1 MTARALMWKEAV
13 ILGRCRWLFLCVP
26 LALCTPMAANILA
39 TTPLFDLGTCFLILS
54 IAVSCFGGE
63 LVFRTSVGERRSGG
77 LDVLLVAIKSR
88 TLLALGK
95 TLLPAMTGSL
105 CTLAG
110 LAINDLA
117 APFYTGK
124 ALYVGMLTPT
134 TAAAVCFT
142 SFMCS
147 LLDLVLLMRS
157 REEVPLRGN
166 TALMF
171 ALTVFMSCLYV
182 FGGRLHPLL
191 PIFVSMLLAGLCL
204 LLAAASLS
212 RPRASLNVRP
222 TRPDTLELA
231 VSPLTALAA
240 KDLAAVRS
248 WLRLLIRYVLLVATG
263 TLASGSASALS
274 VAAWFP
280 ALAFPAAELLYPA
293 LVHELT
299 PGALDVLHTAL
310 GSRLRAYCCKC
321 ALPLAAAQPGI
332 IAAALFAAPKGLQA
346 LLMFTVFEAFT
357 LVSAVTSV
365 LIFNTHRSV
374 AQARTGRVLLYL
386 LLAAEYAL
394 AALILI

>member
-1 MTARALMWKEAV
+1 M
-13 ILGRCRWLFLCVP
+13 LF
-26 LALCTPMAANILA
+26 
-39 TTPLFDLGTCFLILS
+39 
-54 IAVSCFGGE
+54 
-63 LVFRTSVGERRSGG
+63 
-77 LDVLLVAIKSR
+77 VAIKSK

-95 TLLPAMTGSL
+95 TALPAMTGSL

-134 TAAAVCFT
+134 TAAAVCYT

-204 LLAAASLS
+204 LLAAASL
-212 RPRASLNVRP
+212 NVRP
-222 TRPDTLELA
+222 TRPDTLDLA

-263 TLASGSASALS
+263 ALASGSASALS

-280 ALAFPAAELLYPA
+280 ALAFPAVELFYPA
-293 LVHELT
+293 LIHELT

-310 GSRLRAYCCKC
+310 GSRLRVYCCKC
-321 ALPLAAAQPGI
+321 ALPLAAAQLGI
-332 IAAALFAAPKGLQA
+332 IAAALFAAPRGLQA

-365 LIFNTHRSV
+365 LIFKTHRSV

>member
-1 MTARALMWKEAV
+1 MN
-13 ILGRCRWLFLCVP
+13 G
-26 LALCTPMAANILA
+26 
-39 TTPLFDLGTCFLILS
+39 
-54 IAVSCFGGE
+54 
-63 LVFRTSVGERRSGG
+63 
-77 LDVLLVAIKSR
+77 
-88 TLLALGK
+88 
-95 TLLPAMTGSL
+95 
-105 CTLAG
+105 
-110 LAINDLA
+110 
-117 APFYTGK
+117 
-124 ALYVGMLTPT
+124 
-134 TAAAVCFT
+134 
-142 SFMCS
+142 
-147 LLDLVLLMRS
+147 
-157 REEVPLRGN
+157 
-166 TALMF
+166 
-171 ALTVFMSCLYV
+171 
-182 FGGRLHPLL
+182 
-191 PIFVSMLLAGLCL
+191 
-204 LLAAASLS
+204 
-212 RPRASLNVRP
+212 RP

-299 PGALDVLHTAL
+299 PGALDVLRTAL
-310 GSRLRAYCCKC
+310 GSRLRVYCCKC

>member
-63 LVFRTSVGERRSGG
+63 LVFRTSVSERRFGG
-77 LDVLLVAIKSR
+77 LDVLLVAIKSK

-95 TLLPAMTGSL
+95 TALPAMTGSL

-222 TRPDTLELA
+222 TRPDTLDLA
-231 VSPLTALAA
+231 ISPLTALAA

-263 TLASGSASALS
+263 ASRPAAQVRCPSSHGFRRLLFLRWNCSTLRLSTSSRPAHLTYCTRRLAPACGCIAASALC
-274 VAAWFP
+274 
-280 ALAFPAAELLYPA
+280 
-293 LVHELT
+293 
-299 PGALDVLHTAL
+299 
-310 GSRLRAYCCKC
+310 R
-321 ALPLAAAQPGI
+321 LPL
-332 IAAALFAAPKGLQA
+332 
-346 LLMFTVFEAFT
+346 
-357 LVSAVTSV
+357 
-365 LIFNTHRSV
+365 RSR
-374 AQARTGRVLLYL
+374 A
-386 LLAAEYAL
+386 
-394 AALILI
+394 